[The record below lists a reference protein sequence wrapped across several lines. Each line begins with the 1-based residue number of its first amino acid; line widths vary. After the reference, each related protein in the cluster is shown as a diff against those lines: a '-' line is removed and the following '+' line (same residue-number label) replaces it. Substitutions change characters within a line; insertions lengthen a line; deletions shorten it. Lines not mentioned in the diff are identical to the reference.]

1 MQITVTFNSLEEVN
15 EFASRVWIAGLT
27 EEKKPLTKEELN
39 ESAKKTAEIINAA
52 EAKEEAEKKAKKEE
66 AKKSSPKTEKP
77 AEEAPAQSDEPAEE
91 LPFAEDKKEAPAA
104 GVTESQVKVRLS
116 EKLKAGKK
124 AEVKE
129 LFGKYGVE
137 KLSELIEKHPDKLD
151 EFYKDAEGI

>member
-1 MQITVTFNSLEEVN
+1 MQITVTFNNLEEVN

-39 ESAKKTAEIINAA
+39 ESAKKTEAIINAA

-66 AKKSSPKTEKP
+66 AKKSPPKTEKP

>member
-1 MQITVTFNSLEEVN
+1 MKITVLFENMQELDEFCNGIAPALARACRKENAEASTDAKEAPKAKKSTPKKAEAQEE
-15 EFASRVWIAGLT
+15 AKT
-27 EEKKPLTKEELN
+27 EEK
-39 ESAKKTAEIINAA
+39 
-52 EAKEEAEKKAKKEE
+52 
-66 AKKSSPKTEKP
+66 
-77 AEEAPAQSDEPAEE
+77 EAPEE
-91 LPFAEDKKEAPAA
+91 SIEHAPDYTAGAGKK
-104 GVTESQVKVRLS
+104 VTESQVKVLLS

>member
-52 EAKEEAEKKAKKEE
+52 EAKEETEKKAKKEE

>member
-1 MQITVTFNSLEEVN
+1 MQIVVTFNDFEEM
-15 EFASRVWIAGLT
+15 EAFAQKVL
-27 EEKKPLTKEELN
+27 EKKQPLTAKELN
-39 ESAKKTAEIINAA
+39 ESAKKTEAIINAA

>member
-1 MQITVTFNSLEEVN
+1 MQITVTFNNLEEVN
-15 EFASRVWIAGLT
+15 EFASRVRIAGLT

>member
-1 MQITVTFNSLEEVN
+1 MQITVTFNNLEEVN

-66 AKKSSPKTEKP
+66 VKKSSPKTEKP

>member
-1 MQITVTFNSLEEVN
+1 MKIVVTFNDFEEM
-15 EFASRVWIAGLT
+15 EAFAQKVL
-27 EEKKPLTKEELN
+27 EKKQPPTAKELN
-39 ESAKKTAEIINAA
+39 ESAKKTEAIINAA

-91 LPFAEDKKEAPAA
+91 LPFSEDKKEAPAA
-104 GVTESQVKVRLS
+104 DVGETEVRVLLS
-116 EKLKAGKK
+116 KKLKAGKK

-137 KLSELIEKHPDKLD
+137 KLSELVEKHPEKLGA
-151 EFYKDAEGI
+151 FYKEAEEI

>member
-39 ESAKKTAEIINAA
+39 ESAKKTTEIINAA

-66 AKKSSPKTEKP
+66 VKKSSPKTEKP

-91 LPFAEDKKEAPAA
+91 LLFAEDKKEAPAA

>member
-1 MQITVTFNSLEEVN
+1 MQINVTFNNYEQMED
-15 EFASRVWIAGLT
+15 FARKVL
-27 EEKKPLTKEELN
+27 EKKPLTKAELN

-77 AEEAPAQSDEPAEE
+77 VEEAPAQSDEPAEE

-104 GVTESQVKVRLS
+104 GVTESQEKVRLS

>member
-1 MQITVTFNSLEEVN
+1 MQITVTFNNLEEVN

>member
-91 LPFAEDKKEAPAA
+91 LPFTEDKKEAPAA

>member
-91 LPFAEDKKEAPAA
+91 LPFAEDKKEDPAA

>member
-1 MQITVTFNSLEEVN
+1 MQIVVTFNDFEEM
-15 EFASRVWIAGLT
+15 EAFAQKVL
-27 EEKKPLTKEELN
+27 EKKQPLTAKELN
-39 ESAKKTAEIINAA
+39 ESAKKTEAIINAA

-137 KLSELIEKHPDKLD
+137 KLSELVEKHPEKLGAFHK
-151 EFYKDAEGI
+151 EAEEI

>member
-77 AEEAPAQSDEPAEE
+77 AEEAPAQSDEPA
-91 LPFAEDKKEAPAA
+91 A

>member
-1 MQITVTFNSLEEVN
+1 MKITVLFENMQELDEFCNGIAPALARACRKENAEAATEAKEAPKAKKSTSKKAEAQEE
-15 EFASRVWIAGLT
+15 AKT
-27 EEKKPLTKEELN
+27 EEK
-39 ESAKKTAEIINAA
+39 
-52 EAKEEAEKKAKKEE
+52 
-66 AKKSSPKTEKP
+66 
-77 AEEAPAQSDEPAEE
+77 EAPEE
-91 LPFAEDKKEAPAA
+91 SIEHAPDYTAGAGKK
-104 GVTESQVKVRLS
+104 VTESQVKVLLS

>member
-1 MQITVTFNSLEEVN
+1 MQITVTFNNLEEVN

-39 ESAKKTAEIINAA
+39 ESAKKTTEIINAA

-91 LPFAEDKKEAPAA
+91 LPFTEDKKEAPAA

>member
-1 MQITVTFNSLEEVN
+1 MQITVTFNNLEEVN

-39 ESAKKTAEIINAA
+39 ESAKKTTEIINAA

-66 AKKSSPKTEKP
+66 SKKSSPKTEKP

-129 LFGKYGVE
+129 LFGKYDVE

>member
-39 ESAKKTAEIINAA
+39 ESAKKTTEIINAA

-66 AKKSSPKTEKP
+66 AKRSSPKTEKP